1 MKRQDK
7 RGSVKARVKRGDEV
21 VFVAG
26 KEYNRFDS
34 EGNRNPYRGKVL
46 AVDPRTARVKVD
58 GAMIVK
64 KHRKAVPQ
72 MNITGGIIRREAW
85 VDISNV
91 AVVDPETGEPTRVR
105 YETRDGE
112 KVRVAKSGAVI
123 PEPAAF
129 AKIESS
135 TAEEDEETAVSDA
148 EESADEKSEEGK
160 LEESKSEEGKP
171 EESKPEESK
180 SEEE

>member
-1 MKRQDK
+1 MKKQNTS
-7 RGSVKARVKRGDEV
+7 GSVKARIKRGDEV

-26 KEYNRFDS
+26 REFNRYDS
-34 EGNRNPYRGKVL
+34 EGKRNPFRGKVI
-46 AVDPRTARVKVD
+46 AVDPRTRRVKVD

-72 MNITGGIIRREAW
+72 MNVTGGIIRKEAW
-85 VDISNV
+85 VDVSNV
-91 AVVDPETGEPTRVR
+91 AVVDPETGDPSRIKFEI
-105 YETRDGE
+105 RDGQ
-112 KVRVAKSGAVI
+112 KVRIAKSGAVV

-135 TAEEDEETAVSDA
+135 TAEPEGTEGETEETG
-148 EESADEKSEEGK
+148 DEKKTEETGDEK
-160 LEESKSEEGKP
+160 KP
-171 EESKPEESK
+171 EETVDGKADTAG